1 METAISVSGS
11 GAGVDEEA
19 FAAADGEATRLGG
32 AILTLL
38 RSRWPSL
45 EIRADWSEE

>member
-11 GAGVDEEA
+11 GAG
-19 FAAADGEATRLGG
+19 ADGVALDAGGGVTCLGG
-32 AILTLL
+32 VILTLL